1 MCNHIHLTVSCQRP
15 VLASASQRARKKHS
29 NLTNAM
35 NAYPD
40 EMESLNHAI
49 HEALASGHFRRAR
62 DLCDRWNCLVPADP
76 NPLSERARQL
86 ADAVD
91 AGAFGEQRVRDVL
104 GILADIQR
112 SEHVRTSTTVI
123 RSYDSP
129 ESFLY
134 ERTICA
140 PATVASKLNWRLA
153 DQITSSAD
161 LMADPGLK
169 FMVAFVGSV
178 ADGSNT

>member
-1 MCNHIHLTVSCQRP
+1 M
-15 VLASASQRARKKHS
+15 KKLS

-62 DLCDRWNCLVPADP
+62 DLCDRWDYLVPTDP

-91 AGAFGEQRVRDVL
+91 AGTFGEQGVRKVL
-104 GILADIQR
+104 QILAEIQ
-112 SEHVRTSTTVI
+112 HNQDVRTSSNAI
-123 RSYDSP
+123 RSYGRPP

-134 ERTICA
+134 ERTIHA
-140 PATVASKLNWRLA
+140 PPMVAAAMTGRLA
-153 DQITSSAD
+153 DRITDSSA

-169 FMVAFVGSV
+169 FKVAFVGSQ
-178 ADGSNT
+178 ADGSNA